1 MNTLLLRLSTVILS
15 LGMLGAAACSGCSPS
30 TTDTGSSSAV
40 MQQQSMSCGAYTHR
54 VGNQC
59 VGDNVKTGAT
69 ARSNS
74 TKGSPTTLNTSG
86 NN

>member
-1 MNTLLLRLSTVILS
+1 MNTWLLRLSTVVLG
-15 LGMLGAAACSGCSPS
+15 LGMLGAAACSGCSQG

-40 MQQQSMSCGAYTHR
+40 MQQQSMNCGAYTHR

-59 VGDNVKTGAT
+59 VGDNV
-69 ARSNS
+69 RSNN
-74 TKGSPTTLNTSG
+74 TATRRTTGSPTTLNTSG

>member
-1 MNTLLLRLSTVILS
+1 MNTLLLRLATVILS

-30 TTDTGSSSAV
+30 TTDSSSSSAV
-40 MQQQSMSCGAYTHR
+40 MQQQSMNCGAYTHR

-59 VGDNVKTGAT
+59 VGDNVKSNTAT
-69 ARSNS
+69 KKS
-74 TKGSPTTLNTSG
+74 TKGSPTTLNPNG